1 MATTQY
7 WLGYLFENTGAEW
20 LQKESTARFARALL
34 TTAMTPDRQAI
45 EILDDLAGRDDLD
58 PLGQAR
64 IRERVV
70 LMTEALTGDHSPE
83 VASALKMYIHGLR
96 AVPLPGLAQA
106 AEQRL
111 TVILERQAAELEVA
125 EPGGNLI
132 EGLGIL
138 QQLSAI
144 LQTGDPDRALAV
156 RYRLLRLVDRLGAAL
171 SDPAIPVDDR
181 LSAYSKMTETFTP
194 LDPLRARASARA
206 IVGLL
211 RPVFDEKVSAGA
223 SREDLHMVFL
233 YLSNALRIL
242 GDKQSI
248 EELYELLDRPNSR
261 PEAQPSTWRPSH
273 PVDSAEGI
281 AGIIAEISAIEQL
294 RSTSPE
300 EALARMRR
308 ITEEVLMAPE
318 EENALRKARLLWR
331 IDNSIHGSGWGAP
344 GGDLG
349 IAKWDEIRETVGD
362 ACVDT
367 ALGYAR
373 SMQEHPDYLGD
384 LYSLAELLM
393 GTAIGGRRGLL
404 TAAELYQTLAGR
416 LAAGQGEFAN
426 QTLAAWEKAA
436 ESLDRADLDDDGL
449 QERSRE
455 IRLMLAE
462 QYRRAFDLELQG
474 NGLGSPKAQFYLS
487 GYLDYLRNTGQNAE
501 LVDVGGRVYR
511 QAVEE
516 YGDGS
521 ETAAKVLETV
531 AGYTSTADIIEQDP
545 G

>member
-1 MATTQY
+1 
-7 WLGYLFENTGAEW
+7 
-20 LQKESTARFARALL
+20 
-34 TTAMTPDRQAI
+34 
-45 EILDDLAGRDDLD
+45 
-58 PLGQAR
+58 
-64 IRERVV
+64 
-70 LMTEALTGDHSPE
+70 MTEAVTGDDSPE
-83 VASALKMYIHGLR
+83 VASALKWYIGCLR
-96 AVPLPGLAQA
+96 EVPLPGLAQA

-111 TVILERQAAELEVA
+111 TVILERQAAQLEAA

-132 EGLGIL
+132 ERLSIL
-138 QQLSAI
+138 QQLSAT
-144 LQTGDPDRALAV
+144 LQTGDPDRTRAV
-156 RYRLLRLVDRLGAAL
+156 RYRLLRLVDGLGAAL

-181 LSAYSKMTETFTP
+181 LRAYSEMTETFTP
-194 LDPLRARASARA
+194 LDPPMARASARA

-211 RPVFDEKVSAGA
+211 RPVFDQKVSAGA
-223 SREDLHMVFL
+223 SREDLDTIVRSL
-233 YLSNALRIL
+233 ATALRIL
-242 GDKQSI
+242 GDQQSI
-248 EELYELLDRPNSR
+248 EEIYELRDRSNSR
-261 PEAQPSTWRPSH
+261 PEEQPSTWRPGD

-331 IDNSIHGSGWGAP
+331 IDNTIHGGWGAP
-344 GGDLG
+344 GGDP
-349 IAKWDEIRETVGD
+349 AEWDEIRETVGD
-362 ACVDT
+362 ACVET
-367 ALGYAR
+367 ALEYAR

-393 GTAIGGRRGLL
+393 GTAIGGKRGLL

-436 ESLDRADLDDDGL
+436 ESLDRADLDDDGI

-455 IRLMLAE
+455 IRLMLAG
-462 QYRRAFDLELQG
+462 QYRKAFDLELQD

-501 LVDVGGRVYR
+501 LLDVGGRVYR

-521 ETAAKVLETV
+521 ETAEKVLGTV
-531 AGYTSTADIIEQDP
+531 AGYAPAADILEQDP